1 MEGISFQMGPPGC
14 NPRCNAAG
22 LYGEVSM
29 QYLSNNAGGRS
40 SPTPE
45 SSQPKVT
52 QTAQMCS
59 GETAGTNYEKTVT
72 PGQRYRFTAQLT
84 GGFKF
89 GLATV
94 ATGSEA
100 NIRWLCPLGKT
111 VEIEIPHSYT
121 VLHVTPDTSSAIGF
135 LVELQ

>member
-1 MEGISFQMGPPGC
+1 
-14 NPRCNAAG
+14 
-22 LYGEVSM
+22 M

-52 QTAQMCS
+52 QTAVRLTDA
-59 GETAGTNYEKTVT
+59 TAGTDYSTTVT
-72 PGQRYRFTAQLT
+72 PGSRYRFTAQLT
-84 GGFKF
+84 GGYRL

-100 NIRWLCPLGKT
+100 NIRWVCPLYRS
-111 VEIEIPHSYT
+111 VEIEIPVGYILLYH
-121 VLHVTPDTSSAIGF
+121 TPDVNAAVGI
-135 LVELQ
+135 LVELK